1 MIEYKNSP
9 VEVEEALLHIIK
21 YSMSPLSDRMIRE
34 WIRSV
39 HWKNVIMLKR
49 YEELDWGCRFFCRVG
64 PPTMPYS
71 GVPSADL

>member
-39 HWKNVIMLKR
+39 RWKNVIMLKR
-49 YEELDWGCRFFCRVG
+49 YEELD
-64 PPTMPYS
+64 
-71 GVPSADL
+71 